1 MSMIKQTK
9 KITLILFAIAVIT
22 MSGCKCHKKVAV
34 IETTPEFNA
43 EETWMLISMR
53 GKEVVYNEGQKQ
65 ITLVINPEAGTMN
78 GHSGCNRYFGDFKDL
93 GNGQFELGM
102 INATK
107 MACPEPF
114 HKIEGAYMQLLRQ
127 CDNYNLGEYTLEF
140 KQKDKVLL
148 SFEKQ
153 QDEKSK

>member
-1 MSMIKQTK
+1 MKYKTK
-9 KITLILFAIAVIT
+9 TLVLIIIAIAAIS
-22 MSGCKCHKKVAV
+22 MGACKCHKKVAV
-34 IETTPEFNA
+34 IEAKPEFNA
-43 EETWMLISMR
+43 EETWMLVSMR

-93 GNGQFELGM
+93 GDGQFELGM

-114 HKIEGAYMQLLRQ
+114 HKIEGAYMQLLRL
-127 CDNYNLGEYTLEF
+127 CDNYTLGEYTLEL

-148 SFEKQ
+148 LFEKQ
-153 QDEKSK
+153 QDDMSK